1 MAASQTGSRLHVP
14 LPVHDALR
22 RGRPAEAV
30 KALRD
35 ANPGLGQHDARDA
48 IARLSRDPGSTLED
62 DDPYRRDPAAEPVG
76 AETLPSEVAA
86 KIATGNTLDAAR
98 RLRDAKPGLS
108 EEEARDA
115 VARHCSPL
123 LREAREETVVYGDSG
138 RYGWL
143 GWVLALVIVGGGLA
157 IWLG

>member
-1 MAASQTGSRLHVP
+1 MSPIHWSSGIGAFVKGMLLSRP
-14 LPVHDALR
+14 R
-22 RGRPAEAV
+22 E
-30 KALRD
+30 KALIEGTVRSIQIKT
-35 ANPGLGQHDARDA
+35 A
-48 IARLSRDPGSTLED
+48 GSDVPTASD
-62 DDPYRRDPAAEPVG
+62 
-76 AETLPSEVAA
+76 TLPSAVAA

-108 EEEARDA
+108 DAEAREA

-123 LREAREETVVYGDSG
+123 LREAREETVVEGDSR

-143 GWVLALVIVGGGLA
+143 AWVAALVIVGSGLA